1 MERGKQ
7 RIAKKEVTI
16 NKNGNKIKCKEGRK
30 EGKGSNDRSL
40 RVNKSGEEKKLIIKK

>member
-16 NKNGNKIKCKEGRK
+16 NKNGNRINARK
-30 EGKGSNDRSL
+30 EGKKE
-40 RVNKSGEEKKLIIKK
+40 RVVMIEV